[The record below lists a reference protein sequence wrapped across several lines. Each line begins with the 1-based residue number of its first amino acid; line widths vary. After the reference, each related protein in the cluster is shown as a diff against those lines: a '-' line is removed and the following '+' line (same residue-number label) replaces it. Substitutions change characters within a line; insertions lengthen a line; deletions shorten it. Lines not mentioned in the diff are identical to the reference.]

1 MTLSGLI
8 KVNNKRAL
16 CVILL
21 HFVYAVTGTL
31 DLYIYQYAINNLG
44 SGNLGG
50 FIYWQVI
57 ELIPTISGFFILPIA
72 TYLFNKQIQEY
83 VDEIRTKMVKHFYV
97 TNNLTTAKMQN
108 QLQSNLDLLTSKYA
122 LPWIEILS
130 NLFIILMS
138 VGALFDLN
146 WIFAIVT
153 AFFIVLDLYYLRL
166 WQSELLKQICKSPNK
181 TENF

>member
-8 KVNNKRAL
+8 KVNNKRAF

-21 HFVYAVTGTL
+21 YVVYAVTGTL
-31 DLYIYQYAINNLG
+31 DLYIYQYAINHLG

-97 TNNLTTAKMQN
+97 TNNLTTAEMQN

-122 LPWIEILS
+122 LP
-130 NLFIILMS
+130 
-138 VGALFDLN
+138 
-146 WIFAIVT
+146 
-153 AFFIVLDLYYLRL
+153 
-166 WQSELLKQICKSPNK
+166 
-181 TENF
+181 